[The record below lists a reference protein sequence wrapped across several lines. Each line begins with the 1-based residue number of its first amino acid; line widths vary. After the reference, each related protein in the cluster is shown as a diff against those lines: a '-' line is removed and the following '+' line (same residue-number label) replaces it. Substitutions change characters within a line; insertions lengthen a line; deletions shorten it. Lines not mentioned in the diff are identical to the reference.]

1 MEINALDAGKFQKI
15 NVQDVKKQL
24 VSKIKY
30 MNFSKNIKKK
40 IFSKETI
47 TSLFLILFIFALD
60 RITKI
65 AIIKHQT
72 NNQGIV
78 VNDYLNFE
86 LIWNTGISFGLFS
99 QNANMYYHLTS
110 FLVFTVIVF
119 LIYLIIK
126 AFFIEKILYSLILGG
141 ALGNLYDRLIY
152 FAVPDF
158 IDLHIND
165 FHWFTFNISDVF
177 ITCGIILI
185 IARDTMVQNK

>member
-1 MEINALDAGKFQKI
+1 
-15 NVQDVKKQL
+15 
-24 VSKIKY
+24 
-30 MNFSKNIKKK
+30 MNISKNIKKK

-47 TSLFLILFIFALD
+47 ISLLIIFSVFSFDRVAKIFI
-60 RITKI
+60 IN
-65 AIIKHQT
+65 HQLA
-72 NNQGIV
+72 NQSIF

-86 LIWNTGISFGLFS
+86 LVWNNGIAFGLFS
-99 QNANMYYHLTS
+99 QNANMYYHLTT

-185 IARDTMVQNK
+185 IVRDTMVQNK